1 MRGVLRLAWCSL
13 CGVML
18 SALAMAAAP
27 SPSNPTAAQP
37 LVQRKNLGAV
47 LLTLSADRQTMGFAD
62 RLRLSLG
69 VETPP
74 EMAVIFPR
82 VGGSLGPFTVRSQRL
97 IDPQKTTA
105 HTWQW
110 LQEYILEAEHLGV
123 LTIPPLTVTVQA
135 SGAAPTAAPQ
145 QLTTEA
151 LAITV
156 VPLLPNDADVTAPKD
171 IAPPVPLLR
180 PGVPL
185 WMWGAAGVLGS
196 LGLVVGIWC
205 YQRWRP
211 THRTILP
218 QSAHVL
224 ALAALEQLWREE
236 LIAQQRVEEFYV
248 RLSDIVRRYMAW
260 RFGLRA
266 PAQTTDEL
274 LAVVCTI
281 EGCLAAHQ
289 DLLGAFLWHC
299 DMVKFARHQ
308 PTPDAMQ
315 QAWESARAFVER
327 TADAH
332 VVVMVPPSDT
342 ATS

>member
-1 MRGVLRLAWCSL
+1 
-13 CGVML
+13 ML

-37 LVQRKNLGAV
+37 LVQRKKLGAV
-47 LLTLSADRQTMGFAD
+47 LLTLSTDRQTMGLAD
-62 RLRLSLG
+62 RLRLSLS

-82 VGGSLGPFTVRSQRL
+82 VDGPLGPFTVRGQRL

-105 HTWQW
+105 HTRQW

-135 SGAAPTAAPQ
+135 SGAAPTGAPQ

-156 VPLLPNDADVTAPKD
+156 VPLLPDDADVTAPKD
-171 IAPPVPLLR
+171 IAPPVALLR

-205 YQRWRP
+205 YQRRRP
-211 THRTILP
+211 THRTIPP

-236 LIAQQRVEEFYV
+236 LIAQQRVDEFHV

-260 RFGLRA
+260 RFGLCA
-266 PAQTTDEL
+266 PTQTTDEL
-274 LAVVCTI
+274 LAIVCTS
-281 EGCLAAHQ
+281 EGCLAVHQ
-289 DLLGAFLWHC
+289 DLLGALLWRC
-299 DMVKFARHQ
+299 DLVKFARHQ
-308 PTPDAMQ
+308 PTPDATQ

-332 VVVMVPPSDT
+332 VVVMAPPSDT
-342 ATS
+342 AAS

>member
-1 MRGVLRLAWCSL
+1 
-13 CGVML
+13 ML

-37 LVQRKNLGAV
+37 LVQRKKLGAV
-47 LLTLSADRQTMGFAD
+47 LLTLSTDRQTMGLAD

-82 VGGSLGPFTVRSQRL
+82 VDGPLGPFTVRGQRL

-105 HTWQW
+105 HTRQW

-135 SGAAPTAAPQ
+135 SGAAPTGAPQ

-156 VPLLPNDADVTAPKD
+156 VPLLPDDADVTAPKE
-171 IAPPVPLLR
+171 IAPPVALLR

-205 YQRWRP
+205 YQRRRP
-211 THRTILP
+211 THRTIPP

-236 LIAQQRVEEFYV
+236 LIAQQRVDEFHV

-260 RFGLRA
+260 RFGLCA
-266 PAQTTDEL
+266 PTQTTDEL
-274 LAVVCTI
+274 LAIVCTS
-281 EGCLAAHQ
+281 EGCLAVHQ
-289 DLLGAFLWHC
+289 DLLGALLWRC
-299 DMVKFARHQ
+299 DLVKFARHQ
-308 PTPDAMQ
+308 PTPDATQ

-332 VVVMVPPSDT
+332 VVVMAPPSDT
-342 ATS
+342 AAS

>member
-1 MRGVLRLAWCSL
+1 
-13 CGVML
+13 ML

-37 LVQRKNLGAV
+37 LVQRKKLGAV
-47 LLTLSADRQTMGFAD
+47 LLTLSTDRQTMGLAD
-62 RLRLSLG
+62 RLRLSLS

-82 VGGSLGPFTVRSQRL
+82 VDGPLGPFTVRGQRL

-105 HTWQW
+105 HTRQW

-135 SGAAPTAAPQ
+135 SGAAPTGAPQ

-156 VPLLPNDADVTAPKD
+156 VPLLPDDADVTAPKD
-171 IAPPVPLLR
+171 IAPPVALLR

-205 YQRWRP
+205 YQRRRP
-211 THRTILP
+211 THRTIPP

-274 LAVVCTI
+274 LAVVCTT

-299 DMVKFARHQ
+299 DLVKFAQHQ
-308 PTPDAMQ
+308 PNPDAMQ

-332 VVVMVPPSDT
+332 VVVMAPPLDT